1 MISSRYLAA
10 MLTLTLV
17 GTCVG
22 CLAGSEQEGTDDQA
36 DEERASGPG
45 GKADGFE
52 YGHAGGALP
61 FYYCDE
67 AGCRARS
74 ELGAQEG
81 RLPDQAFEELSLAW
95 SDAEWMF
102 QEKVRRYVS
111 SETQHVVLS
120 RVHIISENFLRV
132 GADGSLSVF
141 PGKDDQSGAAQQQ
154 KPAGSAA
161 AKLGLRFNGHGRQLR
176 MQAYFEFGPPG
187 QRTQLVAALDD
198 SLDYW
203 TIDIGADL
211 DAKLSPSSI
220 ASVLFS
226 VPPDLG
232 GMLGAVLD
240 RFGDVNLAAN
250 FVGHHQGFAN
260 NIAQT
265 VPHQHFPEG
274 RRTTRLA
281 HAIAKD
287 ILRPAC
293 IQAATEEGLFDAS
306 ACDINVP
313 TEGAVASREVR
324 RYRVMPLVGCQDH
337 VGWEGSYDL
346 AHLWAD
352 APRPSSDEMIDFLR
366 SSGSTPVKLFLYE
379 RTTENQWVQKNWVSL
394 ITREDGDSACS
405 GIGQER
411 RCAKVQLGEL
421 FAFNRTCAN
430 FADGKQYA
438 LSLADEPRIVVDP
451 LDADYD

>member
-1 MISSRYLAA
+1 MIHSR
-10 MLTLTLV
+10 TLTAIVALMLLGSAHV
-17 GTCVG
+17 A
-22 CLAGSEQEGTDDQA
+22 CLADSGAEATDGHA
-36 DEERASGPG
+36 DEDPSSAPG

-52 YGHAGGALP
+52 YGHAGSSLP
-61 FYYCDE
+61 FYHCDE
-67 AGCRARS
+67 SGCKPRS
-74 ELGAQEG
+74 ELGSADD
-81 RLPDQAFEELSLAW
+81 RLPDQAFEELALAW

-102 QEKVRRYVS
+102 DERVRRYVS
-111 SETQHVVLS
+111 SETQSVVLS
-120 RVHIISENFLRV
+120 RVNIISENFLRV

-141 PGKDDQSGAAQQQ
+141 PGKDDHSGSAQQQ

-161 AKLGLRFNGHGRQLR
+161 VKLGLKFKGHGRQLR
-176 MQAYFEFGPPG
+176 LQAYFEFGQPG
-187 QRTQLVAALDD
+187 QRTQLVTALND

-211 DAKLSPSSI
+211 NATISPSGI

-281 HAIAKD
+281 YAIARD
-287 ILRPAC
+287 VLRPAC
-293 IQAATEEGLFDAS
+293 IESATREGLFDVS

-324 RYRVMPLVGCQDH
+324 RYMVMPVLGCQDH
-337 VGWEGSYDL
+337 VGSEGVYTL

-352 APRPSSDEMIDFLR
+352 APRPSSDEMVDFLK
-366 SSGSTPVKLFLYE
+366 SSGSTPVKLFLYV
-379 RTTENQWVQKNWVSL
+379 RKSENEWVQTNWVSL
-394 ITREDGDSACS
+394 VTREDSNSECDGTSDD
-405 GIGQER
+405 R
-411 RCAKVQLGEL
+411 RCVKAKLGEIWSVY
-421 FAFNRTCAN
+421 RTCDKIAE
-430 FADGKQYA
+430 GKEYA
-438 LSLADEPRIVVDP
+438 LSLADEPRIIVDP
-451 LDADYD
+451 FDANN